1 MNIQNNIFSDFNVSD
16 TKANYINSPSKYRN
30 KQVQIA
36 NKPDEYIKNDY
47 SADDGK
53 ISLKDKLVN
62 FAKGIIK
69 PVTEI
74 IKSPK
79 NMAIAAIS
87 AAGCALLIAA
97 TGGAAAPILIVAGV
111 TTGGVQL
118 GINAYKASQ
127 AKTDDE
133 AKAAWQGMGTG
144 AGIIGGSILGAKKSL
159 QAAKINTDNT
169 NAFKATIECFKSLG
183 KNFKNSID
191 SIKSGQALNNI
202 SNSFSLNRKTKH
214 PKNSELGKDI
224 NSSGESKHQIKPS
237 SKESLKDTPKE
248 VSSNKVAVADTQN
261 KRQNTSSVVKETA
274 KPKTESADI
283 APATEKQIPQT
294 AKETPVVNKTVND
307 VPKTKPNMAKETAQ
321 PRTKSA
327 NIEPATEK
335 QIPQTA
341 KETPAANKTANDIS
355 ETKPNI
361 AKETAKTTP
370 EENLLKQQ
378 NVQEP
383 KKASEQVN
391 SKLKN
396 TKSISEKTEVSVHL
410 EEKKFKNL
418 REDILEK
425 YGHCDQ
431 DTLMTLLEKNGITKE
446 EFNNY
451 IIGKLKAT
459 KFKDPKYA
467 KYGVDNLYDFVFN
480 NIDSVEITPETTF
493 YHGTTKNAAEAIMQE
508 GFDLSKG
515 EHYESGKGIYTVTEK
530 PGPSYGYGDGT
541 CISMKLKNNSKFA
554 KLSGGVTSKIE
565 SAVCGLQ
572 NSENYITGLD
582 RDVIKNVIVDRFKD
596 MGYAGVQT
604 GTVNSHVPYTVIWD
618 PDSVEFTQIFNCKA
632 N

>member
-1 MNIQNNIFSDFNVSD
+1 MNIQNKIFSDFNVSD
-16 TKANYINSPSKYRN
+16 TKANYINSSGNYRN
-30 KQVQIA
+30 KQVQIS
-36 NKPDEYIKNDY
+36 NKPDEFIKNDY

-97 TGGAAAPILIVAGV
+97 TGGAAAPILIAAGV

-144 AGIIGGSILGAKKSL
+144 AGIIGGSMLGAKKSL
-159 QAAKINTDNT
+159 QVAKINTDNT

-183 KNFKNSID
+183 KNFNNSID

-202 SNSFSLNRKTKH
+202 SNSFSLNRETKH

-224 NSSGESKHQIKPS
+224 NSSGESKHQINS
-237 SKESLKDTPKE
+237 SSTESFKDAPKE
-248 VSSNKVAVADTQN
+248 VSSNKSAAADTQI
-261 KRQNTSSVVKETA
+261 KQQKTSSVVNEAA
-274 KPKTESADI
+274 KPKTESANI
-283 APATEKQIPQT
+283 EHPVEKQIPQT
-294 AKETPVVNKTVND
+294 DKETH
-307 VPKTKPNMAKETAQ
+307 
-321 PRTKSA
+321 
-327 NIEPATEK
+327 
-335 QIPQTA
+335 
-341 KETPAANKTANDIS
+341 AANKTANDIS
-355 ETKPNI
+355 ETKPNMTKETAHQKTESANI
-361 AKETAKTTP
+361 EPAAEKQTPQAAKETHAANKTANDIPETKPNMAKETAKTTP
-370 EENLLKQQ
+370 EENLSKQQ

-383 KKASEQVN
+383 KKAPEQVN
-391 SKLKN
+391 SEAKN
-396 TKSISEKTEVSVHL
+396 TKSTSEKTEGSVSL

-418 REDILEK
+418 RKDIWRK
-425 YGHCDQ
+425 YGNCDQ

-459 KFKDPKYA
+459 KLDQTE
-467 KYGVDNLYDFVFN
+467 YGVENLYDFVFK

-493 YHGTTKNAAEAIMQE
+493 YHGTTKNAAEAIMQK

-515 EHYESGKGIYTVTEK
+515 KFYESGKGIYTVTEK

-541 CISMKLKNNSKFA
+541 CISMNLKNNAKFA
-554 KLSGGVTSKIE
+554 KLSGGVTSKIN
-565 SAVCGLQ
+565 AAAHGLQ
-572 NSENYITGLD
+572 NSENHILGLNVD
-582 RDVIKNVIVDRFKD
+582 TIKAVIMDRFKD
-596 MGYAGVQT
+596 MGYAGIQT
-604 GTVNSHVPYTVIWD
+604 GTMNSHVPYTVIWD